1 MSINMSLTQFLTFST
16 KVSTSAKINYIKEV
30 KNDSDYHPAKDYWKP
45 LRDEIKRI
53 HENGLPIETLDNLIE
68 RTTDEKKLK
77 NYIAAVKTYKRFIN
91 SNEVEYFQT
100 GQAFWKL
107 RDDLYV
113 NASPEFGLII
123 NGEPMLMKNNYKKR
137 STTNK
142 IDKRNINAT
151 LTLMQLAEKNFS
163 VPKNQKYCVF
173 NFQNGKVIESSP
185 LRSESIL
192 ELEMDAEF
200 ILNIWDQV

>member
-1 MSINMSLTQFLTFST
+1 MSLTQFLTFST
-16 KVSTSAKINYIKEV
+16 KVSTRAKINYIKEV

-53 HENGLPIETLDNLIE
+53 HENGLPIETLDDLIK
-68 RTTDEKKLK
+68 RITDEKKLK

-91 SNEVEYFQT
+91 SNEVQYFQT
-100 GQAFWKL
+100 GQSFWKL
-107 RDDLYV
+107 RDDLFV

-123 NGEPMLMKNNYKKR
+123 NGEPMLIKNNYKKR
-137 STTNK
+137 SATNK

-163 VPKNQKYCVF
+163 VDENQKYCVF
-173 NFQNGKVIESSP
+173 NFQNGKLIESSP

-200 ILNIWDQV
+200 ILNIWNQV